1 MADDGVGASTLKV
14 AKRKAAEASEEG
26 GAKRA
31 APGTH
36 TVNPKR
42 IRELR
47 AGAVGPGPVLYW

>member
-1 MADDGVGASTLKV
+1 MADDGVGASTQKV
-14 AKRKAAEASEEG
+14 AKRKAAAVSEEG

-42 IRELR
+42 VRELR
-47 AGAVGPGPVLYW
+47 GGAVGHGPVLYW